1 MLGTGAR
8 YAEYGI
14 TGGFFLFTQILIL
27 GFAYPDLVTHS
38 TDTLTGLLA
47 AIYGKVPT
55 AAQPAIQSL
64 LVALALLSVF
74 ITGLLLDLVGS
85 VFVLW
90 EAWIFRKQLKK
101 NAAWIEGYF
110 TTEMRDYAEDYK
122 AFLVLS
128 EQINVLRQMKETT
141 RMFLGLWRPSG
152 WRDYF
157 RTVWSKGILW
167 QRTVQQ
173 LFRRLEFALI
183 AKVLA
188 SGAKADMMSEQI
200 SICRMSRAITAALYP
215 ISFEVYPI
223 LAPDNAS
230 SQFDMLFAVLASLAI
245 FLCATAISLSAYS
258 RFTLILF
265 ALVNAG
271 IKHGQEAKTV

>member
-27 GFAYPDLVTHS
+27 GFAYPGLVAHS

-47 AIYGKVPT
+47 AIYGKVPI

-85 VFVLW
+85 VFVIW
-90 EAWIFRKQLKK
+90 EAWIFRKQIKK
-101 NAAWIEGYF
+101 NAAWIENYF

-128 EQINVLRQMKETT
+128 EQINVLGQMKETT
-141 RMFLGLWRPSG
+141 RMILGLWRPSG
-152 WRDYF
+152 WRDYST
-157 RTVWSKGILW
+157 R
-167 QRTVQQ
+167 
-173 LFRRLEFALI
+173 
-183 AKVLA
+183 
-188 SGAKADMMSEQI
+188 SGAEAFSG
-200 SICRMSRAITAALYP
+200 S
-215 ISFEVYPI
+215 
-223 LAPDNAS
+223 
-230 SQFDMLFAVLASLAI
+230 
-245 FLCATAISLSAYS
+245 ATCSNFSAGLNS
-258 RFTLILF
+258 
-265 ALVNAG
+265 
-271 IKHGQEAKTV
+271 H

>member
-1 MLGTGAR
+1 M
-8 YAEYGI
+8 
-14 TGGFFLFTQILIL
+14 
-27 GFAYPDLVTHS
+27 S
-38 TDTLTGLLA
+38 

-74 ITGLLLDLVGS
+74 ITGLLLDLIGS
-85 VFVLW
+85 VFVIW

-101 NAAWIEGYF
+101 NAAGSKAYF
-110 TTEMRDYAEDYK
+110 TAEMRDYAEDYK

-128 EQINVLRQMKETT
+128 EQISVLGQMKETT
-141 RMFLGLWRPSG
+141 RMLLGLWRPSG
-152 WRDYF
+152 WREYF
-157 RTVWSKGILW
+157 HTLWSKGILW
-167 QRTVQQ
+167 QRNVQQ

-188 SGAKADMMSEQI
+188 SGAKTDMLSEQI
-200 SICRMSRAITAALYP
+200 SICRMSRAITAALYAISLEVFP
-215 ISFEVYPI
+215 II
-223 LAPDNAS
+223 APDNGS
-230 SQFDMLFAVLASLAI
+230 SGIDMLLATLAFI
-245 FLCATAISLSAYS
+245 VICGCATAISLSAYS